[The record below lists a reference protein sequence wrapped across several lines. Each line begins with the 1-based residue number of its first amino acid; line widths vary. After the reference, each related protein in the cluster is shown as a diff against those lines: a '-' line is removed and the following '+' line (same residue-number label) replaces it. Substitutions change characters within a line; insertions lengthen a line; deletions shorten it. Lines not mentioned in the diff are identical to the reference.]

1 MPFSASLS
9 DTFQCLI
16 SVSVDFCFPVCHNR
30 KCVFLVNLFY
40 ITVSLLPLFRVAA
53 HRAMWFVG
61 SGTGERAASDD
72 DKIQEIWR
80 GVMGYFVY
88 LYKIGCGSATP
99 IPGKQSFPVLLLHS
113 PFAIFVKNRMRLGN
127 AKVRKS

>member
-16 SVSVDFCFPVCHNR
+16 SVSVDFCFPVCNNR
-30 KCVFLVNLFY
+30 KYVFLVNLFY
-40 ITVSLLPLFRVAA
+40 ITASLLPLSRVAA
-53 HRAMWFVG
+53 HHAMWFVG
-61 SGTGERAASDD
+61 SGTGKRAASDD

-88 LYKIGCGSATP
+88 LYKIGCGSATS
-99 IPGKQSFPVLLLHS
+99 ILVKQSFPVLLLHS
-113 PFAIFVKNRMRLGN
+113 PFAIFV
-127 AKVRKS
+127 

>member
-1 MPFSASLS
+1 MTFYASLN

-40 ITVSLLPLFRVAA
+40 ITVSLLPLFRVTA
-53 HRAMWFVG
+53 HRAMRFVG
-61 SGTGERAASDD
+61 GGTGECVASGD

-88 LYKIGCGSATP
+88 LYKIGFGSAMP
-99 IPGKQSFPVLLLHS
+99 K
-113 PFAIFVKNRMRLGN
+113 
-127 AKVRKS
+127 

>member
-30 KCVFLVNLFY
+30 ECVFLVNLFY
-40 ITVSLLPLFRVAA
+40 ITVSLLPLFRVTA
-53 HRAMWFVG
+53 HRVMRFVG
-61 SGTGERAASDD
+61 GGTGERAASDD

-88 LYKIGCGSATP
+88 LYKIGFGSATS
-99 IPGKQSFPVLLLHS
+99 ILVKQSFSVLLLRS
-113 PFAIFVKNRMRLGN
+113 PFAIFV
-127 AKVRKS
+127 